1 MGIMLDDLVIS
12 EAIVK
17 SFMEDFIDSIK
28 LDVAIVGA
36 GPAGLMA
43 GYCLA
48 KKGRKVVIFERKL
61 SIGGGMWGGGKCSFW
76 WAENGTDF
84 WWYVAIRRKSCQDD
98 FREIRKRRFRLTGQ
112 QSYVFRQ
119 HKKQ

>member
-1 MGIMLDDLVIS
+1 MLDDLVIS

-61 SIGGGMWGGGKCSFW
+61 SIDGNDS
-76 WAENGTDF
+76 NDS
-84 WWYVAIRRKSCQDD
+84 YAIGVFFQRADSCYKPGWNN
-98 FREIRKRRFRLTGQ
+98 RC
-112 QSYVFRQ
+112 
-119 HKKQ
+119 